1 MIQAYAAFEP
11 GGELRPFEYDPGP
24 LGADEVEIEVEHCG
38 ICHSDLSMIDNA
50 WGMST
55 YPLVPGH
62 EVIGRIAAL
71 GPGVEHLAHGQRVG
85 LGWHAGYCLH
95 CESCLSGDHNLCGQ
109 AQGTIVAH
117 HGGFAEK
124 VRAAAVSVV
133 PLPDGIDLT
142 RAGPLFCGG
151 ITVFDPLVQFDIPPT
166 ARVAVIGIGGLGHL
180 ALKFLK
186 AWGCEVTAFT
196 SNEAKRAEALS
207 LGAHHTLD
215 SRDPAALE
223 GAANRFDLIM
233 STVNVKLDWNAYV
246 AALKPK
252 GRLHFVGATLEP
264 RRTPRHQPGHR
275 ALPAGPGQR
284 RHRPPAQRP
293 GALPRG
299 PEPLKLDP
307 ATPPRLGK
315 PRGRRPPVPDDR
327 VKLSH
332 PSGKTISQARVKDL
346 GLPHQVAANIPAE
359 AATECARPGQ
369 PGGLAGAGTVE

>member
-24 LGADEVEIEVEHCG
+24 LGAGEVEIEVEHCG
-38 ICHSDLSMIDNA
+38 ICHSDLSMLDNA
-50 WGMST
+50 WGMSC

-71 GPGVEHLAHGQRVG
+71 GPGVAHLEPGQRVG

-95 CESCLSGDHNLCGQ
+95 CEACLSGDHNLCGQ

-133 PLPDGIDLT
+133 PLPDGIDVT

-166 ARVAVIGIGGLGHL
+166 ASVAVIGIGGLGHL
-180 ALKFLK
+180 ALKFLN

-196 SNEAKRAEALS
+196 SSAAKRAEALR
-207 LGAHHTLD
+207 LGAHQTLD
-215 SRDPAALE
+215 SRDPAALQ
-223 GAANRFDLIM
+223 GAANRFDLIL

-252 GRLHFVGATLEP
+252 GRLHFVGATLAP
-264 RRTPRHQPGHR
+264 LDLAVFPLI
-275 ALPAGPGQR
+275 AGQR
-284 RHRPPAQRP
+284 SISGTPV
-293 GALPRG
+293 GS
-299 PEPLKLDP
+299 P
-307 ATPPRLGK
+307 ATM
-315 PRGRRPPVPDDR
+315 RRMLEFAARHGINPVTEHFPLDR
-327 VKLSH
+327 VNDAIAHLR
-332 PSGKTISQARVKDL
+332 SGQARYRVVL
-346 GLPHQVAANIPAE
+346 S
-359 AATECARPGQ
+359 R
-369 PGGLAGAGTVE
+369 

>member
-24 LGADEVEIEVEHCG
+24 LGAGEVEIEVEHCG
-38 ICHSDLSMIDNA
+38 ICHSDLSMLDNA
-50 WGMST
+50 WGMSC

-71 GPGVEHLAHGQRVG
+71 GPGVAHLEPGQRVG

-95 CESCLSGDHNLCGQ
+95 CEACLSGDHNLCGQ

-133 PLPDGIDLT
+133 PLPDGIDVT

-166 ARVAVIGIGGLGHL
+166 ASVAVIGIGGLGHL
-180 ALKFLK
+180 ALKFLN

-196 SNEAKRAEALS
+196 SSAAKRAEALR
-207 LGAHHTLD
+207 LGAHQTLD
-215 SRDPAALE
+215 SRDPAALQ
-223 GAANRFDLIM
+223 GAANRFDLIL

-264 RRTPRHQPGHR
+264 LELAVFPLI
-275 ALPAGPGQR
+275 AGQR
-284 RHRPPAQRP
+284 SISGTPV
-293 GALPRG
+293 GS
-299 PEPLKLDP
+299 P
-307 ATPPRLGK
+307 ATM
-315 PRGRRPPVPDDR
+315 RRMLEFAARHGINPVTEHFPLDR
-327 VKLSH
+327 VNDAIAHLR
-332 PSGKTISQARVKDL
+332 SGQARYRVVL
-346 GLPHQVAANIPAE
+346 S
-359 AATECARPGQ
+359 R
-369 PGGLAGAGTVE
+369 

>member
-24 LGADEVEIEVEHCG
+24 LGAGEVEIEVEHCG
-38 ICHSDLSMIDNA
+38 ICHSDLSMLDNA

-95 CESCLSGDHNLCGQ
+95 CDPCLSGDHNLCAQ
-109 AQGTIVAH
+109 AQGTIVGH
-117 HGGFAEK
+117 HGGFAQR
-124 VRAAAVSVV
+124 VRAAAISVV
-133 PLPDGIDLT
+133 PLPDGIDAA

-151 ITVFDPLVQFDIPPT
+151 ITVFDPLVQFAVPPT
-166 ARVAVIGIGGLGHL
+166 AQVAVIGIGGLGHL
-180 ALKFLK
+180 ALKFLN

-196 SNEAKRAEALS
+196 SSEAKRAEALR

-264 RRTPRHQPGHR
+264 LDLAVFPLI
-275 ALPAGPGQR
+275 A
-284 RHRPPAQRP
+284 AQRSISGTP
-293 GALPRG
+293 VGS
-299 PEPLKLDP
+299 P
-307 ATPPRLGK
+307 ATI
-315 PRGRRPPVPDDR
+315 RRMLEFAARHGINPVTEHFPLER
-327 VKLSH
+327 VNDAIAHLR
-332 PSGKTISQARVKDL
+332 SGQARYRVVL
-346 GLPHQVAANIPAE
+346 S
-359 AATECARPGQ
+359 R
-369 PGGLAGAGTVE
+369 